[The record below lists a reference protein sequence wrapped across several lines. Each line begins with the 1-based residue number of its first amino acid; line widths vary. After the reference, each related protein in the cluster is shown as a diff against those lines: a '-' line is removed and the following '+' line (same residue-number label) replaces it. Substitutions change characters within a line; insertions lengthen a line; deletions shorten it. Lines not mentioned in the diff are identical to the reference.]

1 MGDMHK
7 MAGLELWILDAAGR
21 RCERLAAGEGWACI
35 VRWLITADADRIAL
49 HQQRSVPAPDAADI
63 ILTRGIARRLRPL
76 DIRLT
81 DHVIVTPAGRF
92 SFREAGLL

>member
-1 MGDMHK
+1 MRKSG
-7 MAGLELWILDAAGR
+7 GLELWILDAAGR
-21 RCERLAAGEGWACI
+21 RCARLAPGEGWPGL
-35 VRWLITADADRIAL
+35 VRWLIAADADRISL
-49 HQQRSVPAPDAADI
+49 HQQRILPAPHAADI
-63 ILTRGIARRLRPL
+63 ALTRSIARRLRPL